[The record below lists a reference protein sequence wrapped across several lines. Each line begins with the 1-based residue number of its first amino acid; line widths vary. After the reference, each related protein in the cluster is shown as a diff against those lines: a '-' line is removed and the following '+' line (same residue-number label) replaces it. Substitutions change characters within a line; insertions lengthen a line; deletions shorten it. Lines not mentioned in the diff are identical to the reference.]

1 MSDVSV
7 AYMFH
12 AIGDVMPGDIADKHY
27 AFSENKFRDFLAVV
41 GCVSSIR
48 DALQNPSHA
57 KALCTFDDGHISNYA
72 AALYMKEHGYGSAD
86 FFVNPSTVGQK
97 NFMDWAQLKEISAAG
112 MSIQSHAYEHVY
124 LSDLTENEQYE
135 QLYRSKSAIEEK
147 LGSEVTII
155 APPGGRFNAATKIA
169 AQRAGYKTLAGSVPG
184 SWSGETAYVR
194 RIPVMQGN
202 TVEQLASC
210 LKSLSPHRFRLQAK
224 YYSTY
229 TVKKMLGNGVYDALR
244 KKVLG

>member
-1 MSDVSV
+1 MSDVSI

-12 AIGDVMPGDIADKHY
+12 AIGDVTPGDIADKHY
-27 AFSENKFRDFLAVV
+27 TFSEIKFRDFLAAV
-41 GCVSSIR
+41 GSVSSIR
-48 DALQNPSHA
+48 DALQNPMHSN
-57 KALCTFDDGHISNYA
+57 ALCTFDDGHISNYA

-86 FFVNPSTVGQK
+86 FFVNPSTVGKK
-97 NFMDWAQLKEISAAG
+97 NFMDWQQLREMSAAG

-124 LSDLTENEQYE
+124 LSDLTESEQYE

-147 LGSEVTII
+147 LGIEVTII
-155 APPGGRFNAATKIA
+155 APPGGRFNAATKIE

-184 SWSGETAYVR
+184 SWSGEVAYVK

-202 TVEQLASC
+202 TVAQLASC
-210 LKSLSPHRFRLQAK
+210 LKPLSLHRFRLQTK

-229 TVKKMLGNGVYDALR
+229 TVKKMLGNGVYDVLR
-244 KKVLG
+244 QKVLG